1 MPTTYHVGPDDI
13 AKMYALSDAGRSGLQ
28 ISKLLNIPKS
38 TVYRHLKKRA
48 PRVDNVAPKPVV
60 EPMPRPAPMS
70 TPKVQDAQPVK
81 SPLDMRLQKLVEVQ
95 TDIVA
100 ARARNSVHVLPTLHR
115 LEIELHDQIIALQ
128 KEQAEAGAGLNADE
142 CIATIVSAAVQLPP
156 LLRHR
161 LYDELAKLDNVI
173 AFNA

>member
-1 MPTTYHVGPDDI
+1 MSTTYHVGPEDI
-13 AKMYALSDAGRSGLQ
+13 AKMYALADAGRSGLQ

-38 TVYRHLKKRA
+38 TVYRHLKKR
-48 PRVDNVAPKPVV
+48 PKPPDNVKPKQEV
-60 EPMPRPAPMS
+60 EPMPRPEPMP
-70 TPKVQDAQPVK
+70 TPKAKQIEQVK
-81 SPLDMRLQKLVEVQ
+81 TPLDMRLHKLAEVQ

-115 LEIELHDQIIALQ
+115 LEMELHDQIIALQ
-128 KEQAEAGAGLNADE
+128 KEQAEAGNGLNADE
-142 CIATIVSAAVQLPP
+142 CIATIVAAAVQLPP